1 MVSFFE
7 EDRRMPKTTGQSIFF
22 TAITAWMMVYI
33 MTVYNTVLSS
43 GEFTNAIFLVALKS
57 IWVEYIIIFLLA
69 LFHSH
74 GYGVYTY

>member
-1 MVSFFE
+1 
-7 EDRRMPKTTGQSIFF
+7 
-22 TAITAWMMVYI
+22 MMVYI
-33 MTVYNTVLSS
+33 MTVYNTVLAS